1 MSAPSPATPDRAKAL
16 AVVVALHPAIRAREF
31 RALLSFSD
39 SACRG
44 FVVAALVKLD
54 VVDLLQRLFT
64 KPLNSN
70 CTAEVHSKPLPKTSP
85 LRRGGKTT

>member
-1 MSAPSPATPDRAKAL
+1 
-16 AVVVALHPAIRAREF
+16 VVVALHPAIRAREF
-31 RALLSFSD
+31 RPLLSPSD
-39 SACRG
+39 SGYGG

-70 CTAEVHSKPLPKTSP
+70 CTAEVHSKPVLSRNSW
-85 LRRGGKTT
+85 RRIVARFPMEMQA